1 MASHHAAIAGGLGD
15 NVGCVQNPLRQYTPH
30 RSRQMRHMV
39 LTGCTLLC
47 LVAVAAASMPT
58 GSQQVSLQTADDVL
72 VTVNGS
78 PITAGDLEFYS
89 ISRSIP
95 DEARRTARKRLL
107 EQLVDRQ
114 LMRTYL
120 EKQRA
125 IPDDDEI
132 ETQVKR
138 IHELIRKAGDEPQE
152 VLDTLG
158 FNEQRLREAVALP
171 LAWQIHVRR
180 TVTNA
185 QLRKYYQQHRQEY
198 DGTEVRASQIFIK
211 LPVDADEAAVQQA
224 KEKLLSIR
232 QEIAAGQQTFAD
244 AARKHSNAPSAKQG
258 GDVGFFPYRG
268 KMLTEFSQAAFPLKP
283 GEVSEPFRT
292 RYGYHLVTVTDR
304 RPGQLSLE
312 DVRVLIYNKLAQQA
326 WNQLVAEQRKQAKIE
341 WAEAVE

>member
-1 MASHHAAIAGGLGD
+1 MATQHAAIAGGRSED
-15 NVGCVQNPLRQYTPH
+15 VGSVQIPLRQYAPH
-30 RSRQMRHMV
+30 RSKHMRHMV
-39 LTGCTLLC
+39 LTGCSLLC
-47 LVAVAAASMPT
+47 LVAVALASKPT
-58 GSQQVSLQTADDVL
+58 DRQQVSLQPDDDAL

-78 PITAGDLEFYS
+78 PITASDLEFYS

-95 DEARRTARKRLL
+95 DDARRTARKRLL

-125 IPDDDEI
+125 IPADDEI

-158 FNEQRLREAVALP
+158 FTEDRLRAAVALP

-185 QLRKYYQQHRQEY
+185 QLRKYYQQHKQEY

-211 LPVDADEAAVQQA
+211 LPADADEASIQQA
-224 KEKLLSIR
+224 EKKLQDIRKEIL
-232 QEIAAGQQTFAD
+232 AGNVKFAD
-244 AARKHSNAPSAKQG
+244 AARQHSAAPSAKQG

-268 KMLTEFSQAAFPLKP
+268 KMLAQFSQAAFPLKT

-292 RYGYHLVTVTDR
+292 RYGYHLVTVTER

-326 WNQLVAEQRKQAKIE
+326 WNELVAEQRKQAKIE
-341 WAEAVE
+341 WAEAAE